1 METFIYRSFSLPSE
15 LCDDIE
21 INNDLISLLT
31 NENVIHLEK
40 YKNFIHYR
48 KCYNYNIVPLISYQL
63 SSYKL
68 FSLNEI
74 NYKNN
79 VITIWAL
86 EDGEITFWKDHIIQ
100 VKKGDIV
107 IFPNSWTFPFEMNL
121 KFIS

>member
-21 INNDLISLLT
+21 INDKLIALL
-31 NENVIHLEK
+31 NKEIIIHLEK

-48 KCYNYNIVPLISYQL
+48 KCYNYNIVPLINYTF
-63 SSYKL
+63 

-74 NYKNN
+74 NNKNY
-79 VITIWAL
+79 VISIWAL

-100 VKKGDIV
+100 VKKGDII
-107 IFPNSWTFPFEMNL
+107 IFPNSWTFSFEMNF